1 MRPVVDA
8 FSLAVVSELTPV
20 IVAEAPESTEDDSAV
35 SAGARFVIVI
45 VTVTVAT
52 CVFPITDE
60 VLFIVD
66 IPSELKLDKP
76 ADDTDGEGEETGS
89 IGDAPCLVLYP
100 FTRFGYACSLL
111 RSVMSGSPF
120 PVHRSLSVYITQISS

>member
-20 IVAEAPESTEDDSAV
+20 IVAEAPESAEDDSAV

-76 ADDTDGEGEETGS
+76 ADDTDGEGEETNVE
-89 IGDAPCLVLYP
+89 LVIAVFP
-100 FTRFGYACSLL
+100 KDVVPVEGEMGTRVDCI
-111 RSVMSGSPF
+111 F
-120 PVHRSLSVYITQISS
+120 PIALS